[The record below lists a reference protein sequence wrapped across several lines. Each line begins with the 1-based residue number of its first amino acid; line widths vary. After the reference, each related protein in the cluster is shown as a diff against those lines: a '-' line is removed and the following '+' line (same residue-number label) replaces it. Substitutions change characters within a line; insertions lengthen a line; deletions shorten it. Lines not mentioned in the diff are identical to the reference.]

1 MSIGTNI
8 RKLRLSRGLNQ
19 QEFAKKLG
27 VSDKAVSTWENDIKT
42 PRMGTIQK
50 IADLFNIKKSQ
61 IIEEDI
67 TDNDIANIDVN
78 DIRYAAYMEL
88 EGEDE
93 EVIKDVIEFI
103 KFKKQ
108 KNKKE

>member
-67 TDNDIANIDVN
+67 TDNDIANIDGN